1 MNQSF
6 VIFSLIFLWSA
17 SNAYNIMRLSN
28 KPPPAKY
35 GFNPSMGEQDEIGLF
50 KSFCVILSKILNRKK
65 RNFIRKIYA
74 K

>member
-1 MNQSF
+1 
-6 VIFSLIFLWSA
+6 
-17 SNAYNIMRLSN
+17 MRLSN